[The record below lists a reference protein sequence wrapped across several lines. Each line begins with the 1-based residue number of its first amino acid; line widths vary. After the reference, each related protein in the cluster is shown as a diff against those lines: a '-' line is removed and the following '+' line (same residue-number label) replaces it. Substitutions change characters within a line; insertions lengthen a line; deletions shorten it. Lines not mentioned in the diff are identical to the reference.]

1 MLKILVV
8 AIIFSVEI
16 FSSVAFAQPRVMVVA
31 AGASEFSEL
40 AAEFVQEKLS
50 GSDKFNLILNNEEFD
65 EFRKNFPEYAEL
77 KPLVANYIVVSQLE
91 IEPAGRADKFKITHR
106 VDFVQDSA
114 VIWSG
119 EADKKFSAK
128 KATEKNW
135 RDAVYRLTGKV
146 MKKFFR
152 AIDSGKIVLKED

>member
-8 AIIFSVEI
+8 AVIFSVEI
-16 FSSVAFAQPRVMVVA
+16 FSSVAFAKPRVTVVE

-50 GSDKFNLILNNEEFD
+50 GSDKFDLILNDAELE

-77 KPLVANYIVVSQLE
+77 KPLFANYIVVSQLE

-106 VDFVQDSA
+106 VDLIQDSA

-119 EADKKFSAK
+119 EADKNFSAK
-128 KATEKNW
+128 KAEEKDW
-135 RDAVYRLTGKV
+135 WEAIYKLTGKV
-146 MKKFFR
+146 MNKFFK